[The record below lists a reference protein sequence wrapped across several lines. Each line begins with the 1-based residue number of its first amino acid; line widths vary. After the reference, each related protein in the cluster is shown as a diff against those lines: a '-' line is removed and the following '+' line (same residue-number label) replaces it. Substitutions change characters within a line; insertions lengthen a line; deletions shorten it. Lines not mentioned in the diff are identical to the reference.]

1 MNLNEIKKMVVT
13 SLIQEK
19 VGYYGPQDGDAAGP
33 ADEPDIQGIVAD
45 AEKEV
50 KQLMAAQKNIIEAVI
65 GQVAELVAPAM
76 VQAGVPGGE
85 VTQMVEQFLS
95 DIKEAVRKAADDRPT
110 PLDTDVEAE

>member
-19 VGYYGPQDGDAAGP
+19 VGYYGSQDGGVGEP
-33 ADEPDIQGIVAD
+33 ADSPDIQGIVDD

-50 KQLMAAQKNIIEAVI
+50 NQLMAAQKNIIEAVI
-65 GQVAELVAPAM
+65 AQVAELVAPAM
-76 VQAGVPGGE
+76 VQAGVPGDE

-95 DIKEAVRKAADDRPT
+95 DIKEAVQKASDYRPT

>member
-19 VGYYGPQDGDAAGP
+19 VGYYGSQDGGVGEP
-33 ADEPDIQGIVAD
+33 ADEPDIQGIVDD

-65 GQVAELVAPAM
+65 AQVAELVAPAM
-76 VQAGVPGGE
+76 VQAGVPGDE

-95 DIKEAVRKAADDRPT
+95 DIKEAVRKASDYRPT

>member
-19 VGYYGPQDGDAAGP
+19 VGYYGPQDGDVGGS
-33 ADEPDIQGIVAD
+33 ADEPDIQGIVGD

-50 KQLMAAQKNIIEAVI
+50 EQLMAAQKNIIEAVI
-65 GQVAELVAPAM
+65 AQVAELVAPAM
-76 VQAGVPGGE
+76 VQAGVPGDE

-95 DIKEAVRKAADDRPT
+95 DIKEAVRKASESRPT

>member
-19 VGYYGPQDGDAAGP
+19 VGYYGSQDGNVGGEADA
-33 ADEPDIQGIVAD
+33 PDIQGIVDD

-65 GQVAELVAPAM
+65 TQVAELVAPAM
-76 VQAGVPGGE
+76 VQAGVPGDE

-95 DIKEAVRKAADDRPT
+95 DIKEAVQKASEDRPT

>member
-33 ADEPDIQGIVAD
+33 ADEPDIQGIVDA

-85 VTQMVEQFLS
+85 VAQMVEQFLS
-95 DIKEAVRKAADDRPT
+95 DIKEAVRKASEDRPT
-110 PLDTDVEAE
+110 SLDTDVEAE